1 MVSYPPAVRLRRT
14 PEPARLLAVADTPR
28 FNNPVKRLFDILA
41 SLLVVVLVLSW
52 LVPLVSLLIHLTSP
66 GPIFFRQRRTGR
78 YGRRFYCLK
87 FRTMVHD
94 PGSEFQQA
102 IHGDLRV
109 TPLGRVLR
117 KTNLDE
123 MPQFINVLRGEMSIV
138 GPRPHAVLHDAQLW
152 HQLSNY
158 SARYAVRPGITGLA
172 QVRGQRGLAS
182 ELRQMACRLRYDRFY
197 ITHQSMWLDLKIC
210 WWTCLSMITG
220 DTNAF

>member
-1 MVSYPPAVRLRRT
+1 MVSYPQTVRVHRA
-14 PEPARLLAVADTPR
+14 PEPTRLIALAEPLR
-28 FNNPVKRLFDILA
+28 SNPAKRLFDIVA

-52 LVPLVSLLIHLTSP
+52 LVPLVSFLIYVTSP

-78 YGRRFYCLK
+78 YGRRFHCLK

-152 HQLSNY
+152 NQLSNY
-158 SARYAVRPGITGLA
+158 SARYAIRPGITGLA
-172 QVRGQRGLAS
+172 QVRGQRGLTS
-182 ELRQMACRLRYDRFY
+182 ELGQMACRLRYDRFY
-197 ITHQSMWLDLKIC
+197 IKNQSLGLDLKIC
-210 WWTCLSMITG
+210 FWTFLKMITG
-220 DTNAF
+220 DANAF

>member
-1 MVSYPPAVRLRRT
+1 MVSYPPAVRVHWA
-14 PEPARLLAVADTPR
+14 PEPTRLAPVVQAPPFTPG
-28 FNNPVKRLFDILA
+28 KRLFDVLV
-41 SLLVVVLVLSW
+41 SLLVLALVLSW

-66 GPIFFRQRRTGR
+66 GPVFFRQRRTGR
-78 YGRRFYCLK
+78 FGRRFYCLK

-109 TPLGRVLR
+109 TILGRVLR

-123 MPQFINVLRGEMSIV
+123 MPQFINVLRGEMSVV

-152 HQLSNY
+152 NQFTDY

-172 QVRGQRGLAS
+172 QVRGQRGLTS
-182 ELRQMACRLRYDRFY
+182 ERSQMAHRLRYDRFY
-197 ITHQSMWLDLKIC
+197 INQQSLWLDLKIC
-210 WWTCLSMITG
+210 WWTFWKMLTG
-220 DTNAF
+220 DDNAF